1 MATYKEGDAL
11 QKAYL
16 EAASIMKHRAKSFH
30 EAFKHLPRDRYLGVC
45 ALYAFNREAD
55 DLADDEKRGL
65 SLQEKEEGL
74 DALEER
80 LQAFYGRGSIPTQR
94 LPTYWPALEDT
105 LARFQVPITPLLSQL
120 EGQRSDLYQR
130 EMETFSDLLLYS
142 RQVAGSVGLML
153 LPLLVKDQNSLKD
166 QAFLTASEDLGVAMQ
181 LTNIL
186 RDVGEDLRDRQR
198 LYLPKDLL
206 VAHDLSL
213 DTLQALAKTPGDR
226 VEEAIPESFKTL
238 FDGVHEEARKR
249 YRAFRPFLKY
259 VHESAQMPLLSAAL
273 LYEAIGDVAKAAQY
287 NVFTK
292 RNYTDA
298 WTRGKLLLKA
308 AALSKD
314 LTSST

>member
-1 MATYKEGDAL
+1 MATYKQGGTLE
-11 QKAYL
+11 KAYL
-16 EAASIMKHRAKSFH
+16 EAESIMKHRAKSFH

-55 DLADDEKRGL
+55 DLADDEKKGL

-80 LQAFYGRGSIPTQR
+80 LQAFYGRGSSPTKR
-94 LPTYWPALEDT
+94 VPTYWPAFLDT
-105 LARFQVPITPLLSQL
+105 LSRFQVPLAPLLSQL
-120 EGQRSDLYQR
+120 EGQRSDLYKR
-130 EMETFSDLLLYS
+130 EMDTFSDLLLYS

-153 LPLLVKDQNSLKD
+153 LPLLVKEQSLLKD
-166 QAFLTASEDLGVAMQ
+166 QAFLKAAEDLGVAMQ

-186 RDVGEDLRDRQR
+186 RDIGEDLRERQR
-198 LYLPKDLL
+198 IYLPKDSLA
-206 VAHDLSL
+206 AHGLSM
-213 DTLQALAKTPGDR
+213 DTLVTLSKTPGEK
-226 VEEAIPESFKTL
+226 VEEAIPERFKAL
-238 FDGVHEEARKR
+238 FDTLHEEARKR
-249 YRAFRPFLKY
+249 YRAFWPFLKY
-259 VHESAQMPLLSAAL
+259 FHESARMPLLSAAL

-308 AALSKD
+308 SALSKD
-314 LTSST
+314 LTS